1 MDLHQRVII
10 IGGGLAGLRAAI
22 AVHDSG
28 ISDVTIISQLPPVRS
43 HSVAAAGGIN
53 GSLAN
58 HPGGVDDSWEKHMFD
73 TVKGSDFLAD
83 QDAAEMMAREA
94 VPRILEAEHWG
105 CPFSRNE
112 NGTIAQRPFGGAGY
126 PRTCYASDKTGH
138 ALLHTLY
145 QQTIKRKIRVM
156 QEHLVLKLVTREN
169 RAVGLVAMDMITGRL
184 ITAAADAIL
193 FATGG
198 AGKIYSHSTNNL
210 LNTGTGMA
218 VAYHAGVPLKD
229 MEFIQFHPTGL
240 WGTNILMTE
249 GCRGEGGYLVNNL
262 GERFMAKYAPKA
274 MELGPRDIVARSIQT
289 EINEG
294 RGFNLGGPGG
304 GYVHLDLRHLG
315 EAKIDERLPEVR
327 EICLNFAGIDPV
339 HTPIPVQPS
348 QHYTMGGIDCRID
361 GQTPMEGLF
370 AAGECACV
378 SVHGANRLGG
388 NSLLDTV
395 VFGKLA
401 GDAMAAY
408 VMGKAGGGASGGGAS
423 GGGASGAGAS
433 GAGVVRADA
442 VAALAEA
449 RQEVERRFAELFA
462 GPGTEDGAQLR
473 VELQQA
479 MFHQVGIFRDEATMA
494 AGLEKVRELKARYA
508 GVRVKHTG
516 KVFNLDLIQHY
527 ELKGMIDVAEVI
539 AAGAIARRES
549 RGSHARRDYTERDD
563 ENFLKHTLAHYSP
576 EGPRLEYGPVRITRF
591 QPEAR
596 KY

>member
-1 MDLHQRVII
+1 MQLKHQVVVV
-10 IGGGLAGLRAAI
+10 GGGLAGLRAAI
-22 AVHDSG
+22 AAYDSG
-28 ISDVTIISQLPPVRS
+28 VRDVVIISQLPPVRS

-58 HPGGVDDSWEKHMFD
+58 HPDSKDDTWEKHMFD

-83 QDAAEMMAREA
+83 QDAAEVLAREA

-112 NGTIAQRPFGGAGY
+112 DGTIAQRPFGGAGY

-145 QQTIKRKIRVM
+145 QQAIKRGIQIR
-156 QEHLVLKLVTREN
+156 QEYLVLELVVEN
-169 RAVGLVAMDMITGRL
+169 GRAVGLVIKDILSGQLGTVQ
-184 ITAAADAIL
+184 ADAIL

-198 AGKIYSHSTNNL
+198 AGKIYARSTNNL
-210 LNTGTGMA
+210 LNTGLGLA
-218 VAYHAGVPLKD
+218 VAYYAGVPLKD

-249 GCRGEGGYLVNNL
+249 GCRGEGGYLVNKD
-262 GERFMAKYAPKA
+262 GERFMTKYAPKM

-294 RGFNLGGPGG
+294 RGFNLGGPSG
-304 GYVHLDLRHLG
+304 GYVYLDLRHLG
-315 EAKIDERLPEVR
+315 EAKINERLPEVR

-339 HTPIPVQPS
+339 HQPIPIQPS
-348 QHYTMGGIDCRID
+348 QHYTMGGIACNVK
-361 GQTPMEGLF
+361 GETAVTGF
-370 AAGECACV
+370 YAAGESACV

-388 NSLLDTV
+388 NSLLDTI

-401 GDAMAAY
+401 GDAIAEF
-408 VMGKAGGGASGGGAS
+408 VSGREHVESA
-423 GGGASGAGAS
+423 
-433 GAGVVRADA
+433 A
-442 VAALAEA
+442 VALSVAQQRVEA
-449 RQEVERRFAELFA
+449 RFQELFD
-462 GPGTEDGAQLR
+462 GPGTEDGAKLRAELQESMFGHIGVFRDAAQMEEGLAKVQQLR
-473 VELQQA
+473 E
-479 MFHQVGIFRDEATMA
+479 
-494 AGLEKVRELKARYA
+494 RYA
-508 GVRVKHTG
+508 KVKVKHTG
-516 KVFNLDLIQHY
+516 KVFNLDLMQHY

-539 AAGAIARRES
+539 AAGALARQES
-549 RGSHARRDYTERDD
+549 RGSHSRRDFPERDD
-563 ENFLKHTLAHYSP
+563 INFLQHTIAHYSP
-576 EGPRLEYGPVRITRF
+576 EGARLSYSPVRITKF

>member
-1 MDLHQRVII
+1 MHLSHQVVVV
-10 IGGGLAGLRAAI
+10 GGGLAGLRAAI
-22 AVHDSG
+22 AAYDSG
-28 ISDVTIISQLPPVRS
+28 IKDVVIISQLPPVRS

-58 HPGGVDDSWEKHMFD
+58 HPDAQDDTWEKHMFD

-83 QDAAEMMAREA
+83 QDAAEVLAREA

-105 CPFSRNE
+105 CPFSRNDD
-112 NGTIAQRPFGGAGY
+112 GTIAQRPFGGAGY

-145 QQTIKRKIRVM
+145 QQSVKRGIKVR
-156 QEHLVLKLVTREN
+156 QEYLVLELVVRDG
-169 RAVGLVAMDMITGRL
+169 RAMGLVIMDQLSGSVGTVQ
-184 ITAAADAIL
+184 AEAIL

-198 AGKIYSHSTNNL
+198 AGKIYAHSTNNL
-210 LNTGTGMA
+210 LNTGLGLA
-218 VAYHAGVPLKD
+218 IAYQAGVPLKD

-262 GERFMAKYAPKA
+262 GERFMIKYAPKV
-274 MELGPRDIVARSIQT
+274 MELGPRDIVARGIQT

-304 GYVHLDLRHLG
+304 GFVHLDLRHLG
-315 EAKIDERLPEVR
+315 ETKINERLPEVR
-327 EICLNFAGIDPV
+327 EICRHFAGIDPV
-339 HTPIPVQPS
+339 HDPIPVQPS
-348 QHYTMGGIDCRID
+348 QHYTMGGIDCAVN
-361 GQTPMEGLF
+361 GQTAIAGLF

-401 GDAMAAY
+401 GDAMA
-408 VMGKAGGGASGGGAS
+408 
-423 GGGASGAGAS
+423 
-433 GAGVVRADA
+433 RAVAEHRSDHPGA
-442 VAALAEA
+442 VAALSEA
-449 RQEVERRFAELFA
+449 QAAVERRFTELFE
-462 GPGTEDGAQLR
+462 GEGTADGAKLR
-473 VELQQA
+473 VELQQT
-479 MFHQVGIFRDEATMA
+479 MFHKVGIFREE
-494 AGLEKVRELKARYA
+494 GLMTEGLDQVRRLRDRYA
-508 GVRVKHTG
+508 KVKVKHRG
-516 KVFNLDLIQHY
+516 KVFNLDLLQHF
-527 ELKGMIDVAEVI
+527 ELKGMIDVAE
-539 AAGAIARRES
+539 AIAVGALARQES
-549 RGSHARRDYTERDD
+549 RGSHARKDFTERDD
-563 ENFLKHTLAHYSP
+563 ANFLKHTLAHYTP
-576 EGPRLEYGPVRITRF
+576 DGPRLAYEPVRITRF